1 MNVLKN
7 SEPANAWVTVP
18 VQEGIDQSGLIIDS
32 CYRVINRKQNGDAGN
47 KLKFAVN
54 LFHTTSKMNINGS
67 RVDIFINDIFDKICE
82 VIQDELGDIEILNKS
97 MQCYLLQLKNYYS
110 SDIIQRT
117 TEKIE
122 SQTTNI
128 IIDPTE

>member
-82 VIQDELGDIEILNKS
+82 VMKDELGDIEILNKS
-97 MQCYLLQLKNYYS
+97 MQRYLLQIKNYS
-110 SDIIQRT
+110 SDIIQKT

-122 SQTTNI
+122 RQKTNI
-128 IIDPTE
+128 II